1 MGLDCTLP
9 CRRVRLLAKKM
20 ILMPAETVIWLAV

>member
-9 CRRVRLLAKKM
+9 CRVRLLAKKM